1 MDIVIVSFILIVAL
15 ARVVASRLVDRLVR
29 RVVLDVLGD

>member
-1 MDIVIVSFILIVAL
+1 MDIVMVSFVLIIAL

-29 RVVLDVLGD
+29 RVVLDVFGD

>member
-1 MDIVIVSFILIVAL
+1 MDIVIVSFVLIIAL

-29 RVVLDVLGD
+29 RVVLDVFGD

>member
-1 MDIVIVSFILIVAL
+1 MDIVMVSFLLIIAL

-29 RVVLDVLGD
+29 RVVLDVFGD